1 MSGEESQT
9 DYIGAMLGVN
19 VESGVDESCYLKDG
33 SGNLNA
39 HVTGMQPGEAVM
51 QPLMVGEV
59 LQDGYVKEED
69 GIFEV
74 EVNMDGDGYLGVGAQ
89 DGVPN
94 PTMGLNTQRMFVGEV
109 SVNGVGN
116 EGTGI
121 DSAGSIEVVG
131 SNSMRSR
138 VSQGQL
144 ITIQPA
150 YAEEMD
156 INRIALIPRSREE
169 ESRTEEEGQF
179 YVSDLVWSK
188 VRSHPWWPGQ
198 IFEPSAA
205 SQKAMKYFKRDSYL
219 IAYFGDQTFAWN
231 EVSQIKPFRMY
242 FNQMEKQSSIESF
255 CHAVNCSLDEVSR
268 RVEFGL
274 SCSCVPKAVRCK
286 FESQSVANAGIQAES
301 SQRDGGDKL
310 STVASFWPGAF
321 LQCLKS
327 IATSPCC
334 VVDRLGFVVARS
346 QLLAFSR
353 WKGYYEL
360 PAVEEFRGL
369 DGSVLDLTDN
379 ASIATGKRKSTI
391 RGPYRKRKRW
401 SKDNDCLEKNGTL
414 MFGNIS
420 NLPDGGKDY
429 MDESD
434 RQINMI
440 SSSNS
445 DKPSNLILSE
455 LKVKRR
461 KKLLPSGTGSN
472 KSSPPRKHLK
482 IGQRIQ
488 RPAVQL
494 GGSTTVIKPGVEFLS
509 LDKVLL
515 NLSLAAKDPTNG
527 YHILAPFT
535 NIFSGLREFKSL
547 ETTKLKDQEVLVQ
560 KCRGES
566 SLHYETTE
574 SPALNGIE
582 DSYWTDRI
590 IQGNLEEQVLYEP
603 EDQNEKIIPVG
614 QLDAV
619 FGLNPGADKRER
631 VGILMHSEAE
641 DPSGLIDGQQNLEEQ
656 VLYEP
661 EDQNENI
668 IPVGQLDAVFGL
680 NPGADKQERGGI
692 VMQSEAED
700 PSGLVDEQ
708 QNLEEQVLYE
718 PEDQNEK
725 IIPVGQLDAV
735 FGLNPGADKQE
746 RGAILMQSE
755 AEDPS
760 GLVDGQQYLEEQ
772 VIFEPGTEDEKN
784 IPVGQPNAVV
794 GLNPGADNQERATI
808 IVLSEPEDP
817 SGSAD
822 GGAEED
828 CPTELILN
836 FKNLES
842 VPSAADLNKTF
853 SEFGPLDESQTEGMH
868 KTKRGKVVFKR
879 RSDAE
884 IAFGSAGTCSL
895 FGHSLISYRL
905 NYAPRPRKVPVS
917 NRKRKKTLSSTE
929 SNDIQS
935 F

>member
-1 MSGEESQT
+1 MSDGQASSQHPQSPGGGSHESGEQSPRSNVREQDRFLPIANISRIMKKALPPNGKIAKDAKETVQECVSEFISFIT
-9 DYIGAMLGVN
+9 SEASDKCQREKRKTINGDDLLWAMATLGFEDYLDPLKV
-19 VESGVDESCYLKDG
+19 YL
-33 SGNLNA
+33 
-39 HVTGMQPGEAVM
+39 TRYRE
-51 QPLMVGEV
+51 
-59 LQDGYVKEED
+59 
-69 GIFEV
+69 
-74 EVNMDGDGYLGVGAQ
+74 MDGDEYLGVGAQ

-94 PTMGLNTQRMFVGEV
+94 PSGDGTMDLNTQRMFVGEV
-109 SVNGVGN
+109 SVNGLGN

-121 DSAGSIEVVG
+121 DSAGSIEIVG
-131 SNSMRSR
+131 SNSLLSG

-144 ITIQPA
+144 ITIQPS
-150 YAEEMD
+150 YAEEKD
-156 INRIALIPRSREE
+156 INHVALVPRSREE

-179 YVSDLVWSK
+179 YVSDLVWGK

-205 SQKAMKYFKRDSYL
+205 SQQAVKYFKRDSYL

-231 EVSQIKPFRMY
+231 EVSQIKPFRTY
-242 FNQMEKQSSIESF
+242 FNQMEKQSSTESF
-255 CHAVNCSLDEVSR
+255 CHAVDCSLDEVSR

-274 SCSCVPKAVRCK
+274 SCSCVPKAVQCK
-286 FESQSVANAGIQAES
+286 FESQSVANAGIRAES

-310 STVASFWPGAF
+310 STVASFAPGAL

-360 PAVEEFRGL
+360 PAVEEFGGL
-369 DGSVLDLTDN
+369 EGSVLDLTDN
-379 ASIATGKRKSTI
+379 SSIPTGKRKSTI
-391 RGPYRKRKRW
+391 RGPYRKRKRL

-420 NLPDGGKDY
+420 SLPDGGKDY

-434 RQINMI
+434 GQINII

-445 DKPSNLILSE
+445 HKPRDLISSE

-472 KSSPPRKHLK
+472 KSSPPRELLK
-482 IGQRIQ
+482 IGERIQ
-488 RPAVQL
+488 RAAVQL
-494 GGSTTVIKPGVEFLS
+494 GGSTTVIKPGVEFLSLDKVLLNLS

-535 NIFSGLREFKSL
+535 NIFSGLREFTL
-547 ETTKLKDQEVLVQ
+547 ETSKLKDQEVLVE

-566 SLHYETTE
+566 SLNYETTE
-574 SPALNGIE
+574 SPAFNVIE

-590 IQGNLEEQVLYEP
+590 IQGNLE
-603 EDQNEKIIPVG
+603 G
-614 QLDAV
+614 Q
-619 FGLNPGADKRER
+619 
-631 VGILMHSEAE
+631 M
-641 DPSGLIDGQQNLEEQ
+641 
-656 VLYEP
+656 
-661 EDQNENI
+661 
-668 IPVGQLDAVFGL
+668 
-680 NPGADKQERGGI
+680 
-692 VMQSEAED
+692 
-700 PSGLVDEQ
+700 
-708 QNLEEQVLYE
+708 LYE

-746 RGAILMQSE
+746 RGGILMQSE
-755 AEDPS
+755 AEDPF
-760 GLVDGQQYLEEQ
+760 GLVDGQQNLEEQ
-772 VIFEPGTEDEKN
+772 AIFEPGTEDEKN
-784 IPVGQPNAVV
+784 IPVGQPDAVV
-794 GLNPGADNQERATI
+794 GINADADNQERDTI
-808 IVLSEPEDP
+808 IVQSEAEDPSGLVYGQQNLEEQIIFEHGTEDEKNIPVGINTDADNQERDTIIMQSEHEDP

-828 CPTELILN
+828 DCPTALILN

-842 VPSAADLNKTF
+842 VPSATDLNKIF
-853 SEFGPLDESQTEGMH
+853 SRFGPLDESQTEGMH

-884 IAFGSAGTCSL
+884 IAFNNAGTCSI
-895 FGHSLISYRL
+895 FGHALISYRL

-917 NRKRKKTLSSTE
+917 NRKRKKTPSTE

-935 F
+935 LSGMT